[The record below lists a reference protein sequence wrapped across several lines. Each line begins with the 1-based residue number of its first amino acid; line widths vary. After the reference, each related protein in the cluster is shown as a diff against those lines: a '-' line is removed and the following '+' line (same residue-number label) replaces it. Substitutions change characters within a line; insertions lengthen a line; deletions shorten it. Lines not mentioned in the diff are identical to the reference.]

1 MEKYT
6 IVSAR
11 TWKEIGRIA
20 KLERVA
26 IMSPNDGLQEE
37 VL

>member
-1 MEKYT
+1 MENYT

-11 TWKEIGRIA
+11 TWKEIDRIA
-20 KLERVA
+20 KLDRIA
-26 IMSPNDGLQEE
+26 IINLNDGLQEE